1 MADRLDTEFDV
12 LTEFYDVGSLLLI
25 GLSPA
30 DKEKFFARVHTP
42 AWFIE
47 LSSDT

>member
-12 LTEFYDVGSLLLI
+12 LAEFYDVGSLLLI

-30 DKEKFFARVHTP
+30 DKEKLLAGMHTP
-42 AWFIE
+42 A
-47 LSSDT
+47 